1 MTNFDVRTAILIVG
15 LLYLLLPSITW
26 LVLAR
31 QRTLQV
37 ALWCGGGLMVG
48 IGMILIGLS
57 GSTSDWITFGLT
69 NTLILLSH
77 FARIQSLRLD
87 LGIPWRTLSIV
98 LAIVAISLVKLGI
111 ALGVQNA
118 PARAQFSS
126 LVGAVCTIYIAMLA
140 WRIGRNEKSPSAK
153 WIAIVYALVGLA
165 FIVRLDSLLTNNS
178 DGDVLTDG
186 YSSVFLTLTLLL
198 SSVVGHFGYVGLALD
213 RSSRRELQAAT
224 DQARNDERHHLS
236 ATIAQ
241 LDRQRSMG
249 QMSASLGHEL
259 NQPLTAI
266 LTNAQVAKRSLQ
278 AGLIDASKHMELL
291 DKVIHS
297 TQRASQIIERI
308 RGYIRPSATQN
319 IPVSLNLIVQEV
331 MALVADDAK
340 IHGVTIKLPPSK
352 TPVWVTADP
361 IQLSQ
366 IVLNVFRN
374 AIEALVQSTRREI
387 LVTCDTGNG
396 RTVLRIRDTGAGLTP
411 EAMTQAGTPF
421 FTTKPTGLGLGLS
434 ISRTIAEQH
443 GGTLTLYNAPIENGG
458 GTIVEIDLPSMPAVN
473 S

>member
-1 MTNFDVRTAILIVG
+1 VTSFDVRTAFLIVG

-26 LVLAR
+26 LVLAS
-31 QRTLQV
+31 QRSLQV

-48 IGMILIGLS
+48 IGMILVGLR
-57 GSTSDWITFGLT
+57 GSAPAWMTVGLA

-87 LGIPWRTLSIV
+87 LGIPWRTRSMV
-98 LAIVAISLVKLGI
+98 LAIVAVNLVMLLI
-111 ALGVQNA
+111 ALGLHNA
-118 PARAQFSS
+118 PLRSLFSS
-126 LVGAVCTIYIAMLA
+126 LVGTVCTVYVAVLA
-140 WRIGRNEKSPSAK
+140 WRIGHQEQSPSAR

-165 FIVRLDSLLTNNS
+165 FVIRLDLLLTRNGTGN
-178 DGDVLTDG
+178 VLTEG
-186 YSSVFLTLTLLL
+186 ASSIFMTLTLLL
-198 SSVVGHFGYVGLALD
+198 SSVGGHFGYVGLALD
-213 RSSRRELQAAT
+213 RSTRRELQAAA
-224 DQARNDERHHLS
+224 DQARNEERNHLS

-278 AGLIDASKHMELL
+278 AGMLDASKHAELL
-291 DKVIHS
+291 DKVIHN

-331 MALVADDAK
+331 ISLVTDDAQAN
-340 IHGVTIKLPPSK
+340 GVIIKLSPSIP
-352 TPVWVTADP
+352 PVWVTGDP
-361 IQLSQ
+361 LQLSQ

-374 AIEALVQSTRREI
+374 AIEALMQSPLREI
-387 LVTCDTGNG
+387 QVTCRTASG
-396 RTVLRIRDTGAGLTP
+396 RTVLHIRDTGPGLTP
-411 EAMTQAGTPF
+411 EAVAKVGTPF
-421 FTTKPTGLGLGLS
+421 FTTKPAGLGLGLS

-443 GGTLTLYNAPIENGG
+443 GGTLTIVNVPVEDGG
-458 GTIVEIDLPSMPAVN
+458 GTTVELDLPSLPALN